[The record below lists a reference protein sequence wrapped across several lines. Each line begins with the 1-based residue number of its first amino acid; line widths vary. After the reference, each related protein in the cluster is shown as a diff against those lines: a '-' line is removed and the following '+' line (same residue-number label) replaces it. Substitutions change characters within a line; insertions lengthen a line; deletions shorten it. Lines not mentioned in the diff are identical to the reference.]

1 MLVDLVF
8 QYRTLL
14 GKCDLGCGLDWD
26 EIEAMSGLEAT
37 FAPGSDDARTSK
49 GGRRFRREK
58 TTVSAMMR
66 GDQINDRVEIVE
78 LGLGGLVARNA
89 PFIARGEHVELVIES
104 GDISYR
110 FHALGVWLTDDGDD
124 YRVGLQLIGMPVRLH
139 RAAIS
144 EHVADIVDK
153 VAA

>member
-26 EIEAMSGLEAT
+26 EIEAMAGLEAA
-37 FAPGSDDARTSK
+37 FAPGTDDVRTSK

-58 TTVSAMMR
+58 TTVTAVMR

-104 GDISYR
+104 GDSSYR
-110 FHALGVWLTDDGDD
+110 FHAIGVWLKDDGDD
-124 YRVGLQLIGMPVRLH
+124 YRVGLQLIGMPVRLR